1 MASNNEQELTQ
12 IARTV
17 QVKGDII
24 GKTDLRIAGKVYGKV
39 QIDGE
44 LILEKYASI
53 EGDVKCGIA
62 FLAGSIKGNVE
73 CRGKV
78 VLQDNGQ
85 IIGNVKADQLIIHE
99 GAVFQGTCEMSNI
112 ARTSKEK

>member
-1 MASNNEQELTQ
+1 MKCDVNGL
-12 IARTV
+12 
-17 QVKGDII
+17 
-24 GKTDLRIAGKVYGKV
+24 AGCTGKV
-39 QIDGE
+39 QINGE

-78 VLQDNGQ
+78 VLQDNAQ